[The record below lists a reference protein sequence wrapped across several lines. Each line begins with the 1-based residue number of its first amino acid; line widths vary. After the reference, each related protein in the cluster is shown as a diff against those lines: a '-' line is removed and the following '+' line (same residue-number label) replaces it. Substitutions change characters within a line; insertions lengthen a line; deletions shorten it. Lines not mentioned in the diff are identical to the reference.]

1 MVPTA
6 TDRDVVRAPWRAWLE
21 PIFGVDAP
29 DEAQPPADARGLR
42 LLGWGA
48 MLLAFTVIGFFRL
61 PQGMGLDSIWAEDGK
76 VFLSQPL
83 NDPGLSTFFRGY
95 AGYYQLLPRILG
107 TIVAGL
113 PVEWAA
119 AAMSALASFVTALVA
134 AYVFRASVAHV
145 GSLAG
150 RALLAATVVLL
161 PVAGYEM
168 ALNLSNLHWYLH
180 YAAFWALTWVPRQG
194 RWLLA
199 GAAFCFLATAT
210 DALAAIFLP
219 LAALRLITVRAPRQ
233 QLVSLALV
241 AGLVL
246 QAVVVLGESG
256 LEPVEPAT
264 LADAS
269 KVYAVR
275 VAMASFFGDAL
286 TEQLFHR
293 AGWAVALVALVG
305 FAWAWLWALA
315 QARRRKPLL
324 LTILVLHL
332 VLFAVP
338 VLLRWN
344 PLVIPSRDATEL
356 DFASRLFAVP
366 LLLIWTGWAIA
377 WDATRRRAVGV
388 AAALL
393 FVVVAAADFVAVGP
407 RNNGPRWSDGLR
419 AAARECAGGVA
430 SSRILIAP
438 ANGDWYVDLP
448 CGRLQ

>member
-1 MVPTA
+1 M
-6 TDRDVVRAPWRAWLE
+6 
-21 PIFGVDAP
+21 
-29 DEAQPPADARGLR
+29 
-42 LLGWGA
+42 LGWGA
-48 MLLAFTVIGFFRL
+48 MLLAVTVIGFFRL
-61 PQGMGLDSIWAEDGK
+61 PHGMGLDSIWAEDGK
-76 VFLSQPL
+76 VFLSQAL

-107 TIVAGL
+107 AIVAGL

-119 AAMSALASFVTALVA
+119 AAMSALASFITALVA
-134 AYVFRASVAHV
+134 AYVFRASAAHV

-180 YAAFWALTWVPRQG
+180 YAAFWALIWVPRQG

-199 GAAFCFLATAT
+199 GAVACFLAAAT

-219 LAALRLITVRAPRQ
+219 LAALRLVAVRAPRQ
-233 QLVSLALV
+233 QLVSGALV
-241 AGLVL
+241 AGLAL

-256 LEPVEPAT
+256 LEPVERAA
-264 LADAS
+264 LVDAA
-269 KVYAVR
+269 KVYSVR

-293 AGWAVALVALVG
+293 AGWAVALVAVVG
-305 FAWAWLWALA
+305 FAWAWRCTLA
-315 QARRRKPLL
+315 QALRSRALL
-324 LTILVLHL
+324 LAILVLHL

-338 VLLRWN
+338 VLLRWD
-344 PLVIPSRDATEL
+344 PLVIPRRELAEL

-366 LLLIWTGWAIA
+366 LLLIWTGWVIA

-388 AAALL
+388 AAVML

-419 AAARECAGGVA
+419 AAARDCARGVA
-430 SSRILIAP
+430 SSRVLIAP
-438 ANGDWYVDLP
+438 ASGYWYVDLP